1 MTGFR
6 EGKEG
11 AGIVGDVFYTRGG
24 EESDS
29 DMSSAL
35 IMYRPSINV
44 SEKRFTNRAMEL
56 PYYTSPKDSTE

>member
-11 AGIVGDVFYTRGG
+11 AGIVGDVFYTRGGG

-56 PYYTSPKDSTE
+56 PSPKDSTE